1 MVLTRFRIVAG
12 LLLLLAP
19 SAPSALGAQ
28 DKQALCRNVETH
40 SFTVGKWAT
49 YNWTGGQ
56 TAGSTMRMAV
66 IGQEM
71 HGGTK
76 FYWYELTIVDPKRGA
91 RGRMIMQTLVSGLGT
106 GARGVR
112 AVVIKSGDEP
122 AMKMPEAMVQA
133 MSSSQGAN
141 VAAELARQ
149 CMEMEIVGTENVTVP
164 GGRFTA
170 IHMRHPQ
177 SGMNVW
183 VQPNLDFAMV
193 KATMKDG
200 GRMELTGQGTGAKS
214 SITETPREM
223 TGFPGAP
230 PPR

>member
-1 MVLTRFRIVAG
+1 MFLTRFVPIAA
-12 LLLLLAP
+12 LLLPLA
-19 SAPSALGAQ
+19 ARAAHAQ
-28 DKQALCRNVETH
+28 DKQALCHNVETH

-49 YNWTGGQ
+49 YNWTGGR
-56 TAGSTMRMAV
+56 TNGSTMRMAV

-71 HGGTK
+71 HEGTM
-76 FYWYELTIVDPKRGA
+76 FYWYEVTITDPKRGA
-91 RGRMIMQTLVSGLGT
+91 RGRMILQTLVSGLGQ
-106 GARGVR
+106 GVKGVR
-112 AVVIKSGDEP
+112 AVVMKSGDEP
-122 AMKMPEAMVQA
+122 AMKMPQQMVQ
-133 MSSSQGAN
+133 MMNSTQGTN

-149 CMEMEIVGTENVTVP
+149 CMEMEVVGSENVTVP
-164 GGRFTA
+164 AGRFIA

-177 SGMNVW
+177 NGMDVW
-183 VQPNLDFAMV
+183 VQPSLDFAMV

-200 GRMELTGQGTGAKS
+200 GAMELTAQGTGAKS